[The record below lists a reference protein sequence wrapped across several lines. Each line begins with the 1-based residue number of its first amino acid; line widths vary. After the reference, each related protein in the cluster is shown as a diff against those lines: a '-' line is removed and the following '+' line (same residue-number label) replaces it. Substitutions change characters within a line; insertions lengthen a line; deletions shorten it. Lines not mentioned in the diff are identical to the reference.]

1 MKNVIRTIKQETGF
15 SPHAPELIYRANRD
29 SRVKYWFYSILLSL
43 AVLMFLPWTQNINA
57 SGLVTSLY
65 QDQRPQ
71 ELNTVI
77 PGRIIKWW
85 VKEGDMVKKGDTIVQ
100 LADVKDDYLDP
111 DLVERTREQL
121 KSKQLK
127 IDFYEQK
134 IKATESQISA
144 LAQSRDFKLSSLENK
159 LDQLKRKIVSDSA
172 EWAAS
177 EIDLGIAT
185 QQYGRAKQL
194 FSDGIIS
201 LTELERRTA
210 QYNKMQAA
218 NTEKYQKLLNTR
230 QDLAITRIEMQGVR
244 QDADDKIFKAK
255 SEIAGARSEVASTG
269 GDLAKNTNQL
279 ANYVIRGSQRWL
291 IAPQN
296 GQLINARKQG
306 LNEMVKE
313 GETIAEIVPTQTDL
327 AVELFVEP
335 QDLVLVNNGQEVRLI
350 FDGFPAIVF
359 SGWPAASYGT
369 FLGEVIAVETN
380 VHANGKF
387 RILVVPGKREKAWPT
402 NVRFGAGVKGFAML
416 KNVSIW
422 YELWRQINGFPPEYY
437 KPASVEKDKKK

>member
-1 MKNVIRTIKQETGF
+1 MKNVIQNIEQESGYAPS
-15 SPHAPELIYRANRD
+15 SPAKIYRAYRD
-29 SRVKYWFYSILLSL
+29 SRVKFWFYGIIISL
-43 AVLMFLPWTQNINA
+43 IILMFLPWTQNISA
-57 SGLVTSLY
+57 SGTVTALY

-71 ELNTVI
+71 EINTII

-111 DLVERTREQL
+111 QLLQRTEEQL
-121 KSKQLK
+121 RAKQLK
-127 IDFYEQK
+127 IDFYEEK
-134 IKATESQISA
+134 IKATESQVRA
-144 LAQSRDFKLSSLENK
+144 LEQSRDFKLSALENK
-159 LDQLKRKIVSDSA
+159 LDQLKRKVLSDSA
-172 EWAAS
+172 ELIAA

-185 QQYGRAKQL
+185 QQFGRAKQMY
-194 FSDGIIS
+194 SDGIIA

-210 QYNKMQAA
+210 QFNKTQAA
-218 NTEKYQKLLNTR
+218 YTEKQQKLLNTR
-230 QDLAITRIEMQGVR
+230 QDLAITRIDMMGVS
-244 QDADDKIFKAK
+244 QDAADKIFKAK
-255 SEIAGARSEVASTG
+255 SEIAGARSDVASTG
-269 GDLAKNTNQL
+269 GDLAKNTNEL
-279 ANYVIRGSQRWL
+279 ANYAIRGSQRWL
-291 IAPQN
+291 LAPQD

-327 AVELFVEP
+327 AVELFVKP
-335 QDLVLVNNGQEVRLI
+335 QDLVLVNKGQEVRLI

-380 VHANGKF
+380 VNINGKF
-387 RILVVPGKREKAWPT
+387 RILVVPGKREKSWPS

-437 KPASVEKDKKK
+437 KPVAVEKDQKK